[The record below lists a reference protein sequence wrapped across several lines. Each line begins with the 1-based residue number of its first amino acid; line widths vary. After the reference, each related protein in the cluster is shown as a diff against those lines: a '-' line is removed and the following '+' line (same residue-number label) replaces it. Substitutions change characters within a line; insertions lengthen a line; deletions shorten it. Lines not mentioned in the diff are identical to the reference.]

1 MFEHNMNDKLLSYED
16 TPRFKN
22 ADTTGVANLVDSNGD
37 KLKSNSKK
45 KRETAGL
52 VVSVNTI
59 YIYPL
64 IGWWNIKRL
73 FYAS

>member
-1 MFEHNMNDKLLSYED
+1 MFENNLNDKLLSYED
-16 TPRFKN
+16 TPRFKI
-22 ADTTGVANLVDSNGD
+22 ADTTGVTNLVVHNRD
-37 KLKSNSKK
+37 KLESKSKK

-64 IGWWNIKRL
+64 IGWWIIKRL
-73 FYAS
+73 FYAP